1 MIRRH
6 NIALIF
12 ILVSPCFI
20 HAQNLADNKTP
31 ASRTNNLPVSISA
44 DGNNKPTPAPPA
56 NEDPKK
62 TPVRL
67 APWQKAEDQTTGSIN
82 RISLAKL
89 KATNTSLVSFLKDSC
104 LADSTLHPIWHG
116 EYTADKA
123 DKKTTPVSLSY
134 GIRCNF
140 AQSSTLS
147 IMANYLSPL
156 LRHIEVYGQD
166 YTALVSI
173 PTVRNECPH
182 FEPAVPTTT
191 AAPASKT
198 KIWLVTANPDELP
211 YAVLTRKDYLEQV
224 IASLNTV
231 KQHIIADVKQKAPTR
246 TTADQEAQKNK
257 DLESFRTTY
266 TGAELEMRQ
275 RHYLEHYK
283 SDEDYQKEKIDA
295 ATADTD
301 STISFIDGMLHRL
314 SPSTLA
320 VPAMVSPSAKEF
332 EGFADGEPGSVMLI
346 GIKPAA
352 ADATATPEK
361 PNFFLVTWEFDPA
374 DPAAISLD
382 HQLAK
387 KLDPRVLK
395 NILKK

>member
-1 MIRRH
+1 MH

-12 ILVSPCFI
+12 ILACPCFI
-20 HAQNLADNKTP
+20 HAQNLADNKAP
-31 ASRTNNLPVSISA
+31 APRTNNNLPVSIPA
-44 DGNNKPTPAPPA
+44 DGDNKPTPVSPT

-62 TPVRL
+62 APARL
-67 APWQKAEDQTTGSIN
+67 APWQKAEDQTNGSIN

-104 LADSTLHPIWHG
+104 LADPALHPVWHG

-123 DKKTTPVSLSY
+123 DKKAATVSLSY

-140 AQSSTLS
+140 TQSSILS
-147 IMANYLSPL
+147 IMANDLSPL

-166 YTALVSI
+166 YTALVVI
-173 PTVRNECPH
+173 PTIRNECPH
-182 FEPAVPTTT
+182 FEPAASTTKTKLWLITTT
-191 AAPASKT
+191 S
-198 KIWLVTANPDELP
+198 DELP
-211 YAVLTRKDYLEQV
+211 YTVLTRKDYLEKV
-224 IASLNTV
+224 IVSLNTT

-246 TTADQEAQKNK
+246 TTADQETQKNK

-275 RHYLEHYK
+275 RSYLEHYK

-295 ATADTD
+295 ATADVD

-314 SPSTLA
+314 APATLA
-320 VPAMVSPSAKEF
+320 APAVVSPSAKEF
-332 EGFADGEPGSVMLI
+332 EGFADGEPGSLMLVA
-346 GIKPAA
+346 IKPAT
-352 ADATATPEK
+352 ADVTATPEK
-361 PNFFLVTWEFDPA
+361 PNFFLVTWHFDPA
-374 DPAAISLD
+374 DPAAVSLD
-382 HQLAK
+382 RQITK
-387 KLDPRVLK
+387 KLDPRILK

>member
-1 MIRRH
+1 MH
-6 NIALIF
+6 NIVLIF
-12 ILVSPCFI
+12 ILACPCFI
-20 HAQNLADNKTP
+20 HAQNLADNTN
-31 ASRTNNLPVSISA
+31 NNLPVSVSA
-44 DGNNKPTPAPPA
+44 DGDNKPTPVPLA

-62 TPVRL
+62 VPLHLV
-67 APWQKAEDQTTGSIN
+67 PWQKAEDQTNGSIS

-89 KATNTSLVSFLKDSC
+89 KAANTSLVSFLKDSC
-104 LADSTLHPIWHG
+104 LADSTLHPMWHG
-116 EYTADKA
+116 EYTADKKA
-123 DKKTTPVSLSY
+123 ATPNLSY

-140 AQSSTLS
+140 TQSSVLS
-147 IMANYLSPL
+147 IMANDIGPL

-166 YTALVSI
+166 YTALVAI

-182 FEPAVPTTT
+182 FEPGAPLAVAAAPAAATPTTT
-191 AAPASKT
+191 AAKT
-198 KIWLVTANPDELP
+198 KLWLVTARPDELP
-211 YAVLTRKDYLEQV
+211 YTVLTRKDYLEKV

-275 RHYLEHYK
+275 RTYLQHYK

-301 STISFIDGMLHRL
+301 STISFIDGMLHHL
-314 SPSTLA
+314 SPATLA
-320 VPAMVSPSAKEF
+320 APAIVSPTAKEF
-332 EGFADGEPGSVMLI
+332 EGFADAEPGSVMLV

-352 ADATATPEK
+352 VDATATPEK
-361 PNFFLVTWEFDPA
+361 PNFFLVTWNFNPA
-374 DPAAISLD
+374 DPASASLD
-382 HQLAK
+382 REIAR
-387 KLDPRVLK
+387 KLDPRILK